1 MINLNS
7 LIELKDIWV
16 NFDGKIILE
25 EINLI
30 IEEHDFL
37 GIIGPNGG
45 GKTTLLKVILGLVRP
60 SRGEVR
66 IFGDPPQKHRGLIG
80 YVPQIR
86 QFDLDFPISVWDV
99 VSTGRLGKNKLFKG
113 FENKDKEIIERTLE
127 EVDMAEFRDESLT
140 KLSGG
145 ERQRVLIARALASE
159 PHLLLL
165 DEPTSSI
172 DKDLDTKLWE
182 FLNELKKKIT
192 IILVT
197 HDISAVS
204 IYVDKIA
211 CLNRRLYYKGT
222 KEITPEMWEGTYKCP
237 VDMIAHGLPHRV
249 LKEHVD

>member
-1 MINLNS
+1 MANMNS
-7 LIELKDIWV
+7 IIELKDIWV
-16 NFDGKIILE
+16 HFDGKIILE

-45 GKTTLLKVILGLVRP
+45 GKTTLLKVILGLIRP
-60 SRGEVR
+60 SRGEVK
-66 IFGDPPQKHRGLIG
+66 IFGDAPQKHRGLIG

-99 VSTGRLGKNKLFKG
+99 VSTGRLGKNKLFKS
-113 FENKDKEIIERTLE
+113 FEKKDKEIVERTLE
-127 EVDMAEFRDESLT
+127 EVGMAEFRDESLA

-172 DKDLDTKLWE
+172 DKDLDTKFWE
-182 FLNELKKKIT
+182 FLNVLKEKIT

-204 IYVDKIA
+204 VYVDKIA

-249 LKEHVD
+249 LKEHVN